1 MEKHGQTRT
10 DQELRELAI
19 EVIGRRIKEVL
30 DYAWQ
35 GTFTT
40 KSDFA
45 RSHADWIALS
55 ASLDLITVMTS
66 ETTWTRNW
74 MITEKGLIALEE
86 ITVILGEQNEP
97 H

>member
-1 MEKHGQTRT
+1 
-10 DQELRELAI
+10 
-19 EVIGRRIKEVL
+19 
-30 DYAWQ
+30 
-35 GTFTT
+35 
-40 KSDFA
+40 
-45 RSHADWIALS
+45 
-55 ASLDLITVMTS
+55 DLITVMTS